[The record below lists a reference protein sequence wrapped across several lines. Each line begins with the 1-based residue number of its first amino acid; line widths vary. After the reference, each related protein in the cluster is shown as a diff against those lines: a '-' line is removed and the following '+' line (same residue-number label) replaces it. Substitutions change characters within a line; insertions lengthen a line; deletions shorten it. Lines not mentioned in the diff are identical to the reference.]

1 MDDPKAQLV
10 DRLRVLLDVV
20 DGRKLP
26 SEPALASA
34 LGASRPAVRE
44 ALTRLE
50 SEGLVSR
57 RQGAE
62 TTINREARRLQARFD
77 QQVEFVDVITAS
89 GRTASVDVLESGHT
103 VMSTETSELLHL
115 PAGTTAFRTVKRWSA
130 DGQGVMVAV
139 DEFAWDPATDPRPD
153 PDASLFDNAAAVRGQ
168 MIQWEIARPT
178 AIVADDQLAAWM
190 GTDGPLLM
198 LDLLGVARTGELLY
212 RAREYHVPGA
222 VEFGFIRTFT
232 AP

>member
-10 DRLRVLLDVV
+10 DRLRLLLDVV

-62 TTINREARRLQARFD
+62 TTINREARRLHARFD
-77 QQVEFVDVITAS
+77 QQVEFVDVISAS
-89 GRTASVDVLESGHT
+89 GRSARVDVLEVGPI
-103 VMSTETSELLHL
+103 VMSAETNELLHQ
-115 PAGTTAFRTVKRWSA
+115 PSGTTAFRTVKRWSA
-130 DGQGVMVAV
+130 DGIGVMVAV
-139 DEFAWDPATDPRPD
+139 DEFAWDPSSDPQPD
-153 PDASLFDNAAAVRGQ
+153 PHASLFDNVAAVSGKT
-168 MIQWEIARPT
+168 IEWEIARPS
-178 AIVADDQLAAWM
+178 AVVADEQLSAWV

-198 LDLLGVARTGELLY
+198 LDLLGLTRTGELLY

-232 AP
+232 AT

>member
-1 MDDPKAQLV
+1 
-10 DRLRVLLDVV
+10 VLLDVV

-62 TTINREARRLQARFD
+62 TTINREARRLHARFD

-89 GRTASVDVLESGHT
+89 GRTARVDVLESGPC
-103 VMSTETSELLHL
+103 VMSDETSELLHQ
-115 PAGTTAFRTVKRWSA
+115 PTGTTAYRTVKRWSA
-130 DGQGVMVAV
+130 DGHGVMVAV
-139 DEFAWDPATDPRPD
+139 DEFAWNPTEGPRPD
-153 PDASLFDNAAAVRGQ
+153 PSASLFDNVAAVTGQ
-168 MIQWEIARPT
+168 TIEWEIARPG
-178 AIVADDQLAAWM
+178 AVVADEQLATWI
-190 GTDGPLLM
+190 GVDGPLLT

-232 AP
+232 AS